1 MATTPT
7 DSYEYTPNPYLEEA
21 YQKELL
27 AIDEAQ
33 KQYQIQA
40 DRENEKALQTQLES
54 NRGATADYYNY
65 INPYGIQAEA
75 MANTGLKGS
84 GLTQSNMARGYSDYQ
99 NRLGQAAS
107 AYANSQ
113 TDISTQLL
121 SAQAQ
126 ANADKL
132 TTLADY
138 NSNLYTDYWQNKNYD
153 YQKNRDDVSDER
165 YEEEL
170 AYQRE
175 RDKIADKRYDAEWAY
190 EIKKNNS
197 SSSSSGSGGSEKTS
211 KWKYDP
217 REPVDISKAYSRFME
232 DGLCKKEHEYW
243 RKIYFL
249 KKSRAA
255 ESRGK
260 TIINKE

>member
-7 DSYEYTPNPYLEEA
+7 DNYEYTPNPYLEEA

-40 DRENEKALQTQLES
+40 DREMQKAQQTQLEA

-75 MANTGLKGS
+75 MANAGLRGS
-84 GLTQSNMARGYSDYQ
+84 GLTQSNLARGYSDYQ
-99 NRLGQAAS
+99 NRLGQAKT

-113 TDISTQLL
+113 ADISTQLL
-121 SAQAQ
+121 GAQTQ
-126 ANADKL
+126 ANADKISS
-132 TTLADY
+132 LADY

-153 YQKNRDDVSDER
+153 YQKDRDDVSDER
-165 YEEEL
+165 YEEER

-175 RDKIADKRYDAEWAY
+175 RDKIEDERYKQEWAY
-190 EIKKNNS
+190 QIKKNNS
-197 SSSSSGSGGSEKTS
+197 SSSSSGSGGSKKTS

-217 REPVDISKAYSRFME
+217 YEPIDINKAYSRFME
-232 DGLCKKEHEYW
+232 DGLCKKEHEY
-243 RKIYFL
+243 RRNIYFL